1 LFRIVLTISEMN
13 SGTFGPVAKKEK
25 EIVKTHI

>member
-1 LFRIVLTISEMN
+1 MILTISEMN

-25 EIVKTHI
+25 EIVKTYI